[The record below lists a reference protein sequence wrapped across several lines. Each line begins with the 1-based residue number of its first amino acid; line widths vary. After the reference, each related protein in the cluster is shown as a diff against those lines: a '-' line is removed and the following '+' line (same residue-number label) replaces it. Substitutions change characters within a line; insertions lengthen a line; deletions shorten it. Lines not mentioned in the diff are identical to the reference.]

1 MDQCEA
7 GLAVS
12 HPSYPFGTLVAR
24 FKQSCGWLGAVYFGL
39 TGSSY
44 IYLVKLLAI

>member
-1 MDQCEA
+1 MDQCEVW
-7 GLAVS
+7 LAVS
-12 HPSYPFGTLVAR
+12 CPSYPFGTPVAR
-24 FKQSCGWLGAVYFGL
+24 LKQACGWLGAVYFGL